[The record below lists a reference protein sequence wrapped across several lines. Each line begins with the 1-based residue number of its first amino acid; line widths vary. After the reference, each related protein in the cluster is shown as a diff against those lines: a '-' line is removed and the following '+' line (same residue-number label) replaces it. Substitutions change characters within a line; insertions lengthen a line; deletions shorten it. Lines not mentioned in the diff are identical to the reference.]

1 MEQSKQAWYDG
12 TMVAQGAAAHKA
24 SQGVCVRT
32 IAMAAR
38 GRCVETEAEALE
50 VAVAVL
56 IADQHVVWLPIFGT
70 HRFELDPPA
79 VLHAHLSHLL
89 R

>member
-1 MEQSKQAWYDG
+1 MVRWYDG
-12 TMVAQGAAAHKA
+12 SSRRCGAQGFTRRVYA
-24 SQGVCVRT
+24 RT